1 MTRFIPRDQ
10 FSADRLAEKLDK
22 TIFKN
27 VDVFVEYYNS
37 GIINRTNEDTKETV
51 REIIETFKDVREKK
65 GKLTFISEHEVL
77 VDEAIA
83 KLHQW
88 STLVRVRR
96 EVEDAI
102 EEGVISPDST
112 LVTVDGSLLVSTTNE
127 DTNEEEL
134 VNIGADKLKSNE
146 LEVLESVA
154 FDNSDGVLSISASDI
169 LNIKGDFISEVTRI
183 LPQ

>member
-10 FSADRLAEKLDK
+10 LSADQLAEKLDK

-88 STLVRVRR
+88 ATLVRVRR

-102 EEGVISPDST
+102 EEGVISSDST
-112 LVTVDGSLLVSTTNE
+112 LITGDGFLLVGA
-127 DTNEEEL
+127 TNEETGEEEF
-134 VNIGADKLKSNE
+134 VNIGADKLKTNE
-146 LEVLESVA
+146 LEVLESIA
-154 FDNSDGVLSISASDI
+154 IENRDGVLVILASDI
-169 LNIKGDFISEVTRI
+169 LSINGEFISEVTRI
-183 LPQ
+183 LP